1 MRFAIFDVDLTLTS
15 KDTFIEFY
23 KFLCKQDKRFLIYF
37 NKVVHAGLMYCLKLY
52 DEKKSKE
59 QYLSFLNGLS
69 VDVVNEFSKKFF
81 EEHLLKKMLYK
92 DGLLEIEKCKSKGY
106 KVILISASPEFYL
119 NNFNQ
124 LYSIDYVLGTRYEI
138 KDGFYTGKMLGYNNK
153 GEEKV
158 LRLYEFLHKNNIENV
173 DFQNSCMYSDSLND
187 LPLFNLVGNRFLINS
202 KNKVDNIVNLYWK

>member
-106 KVILISASPEFYL
+106 KDILISASPEFYL

>member
-92 DGLLEIEKCKSKGY
+92 DSLLEIEKCKSKGY

>member
-37 NKVVHAGLMYCLKLY
+37 NKVVHAGLMYYLKFY

-81 EEHLLKKMLYK
+81 EEHLLKKLLYK
-92 DGLLEIEKCKSKGY
+92 DGILEIEKCKSKAY

>member
-37 NKVVHAGLMYCLKLY
+37 NKVVHAGLMYCLKFY

-81 EEHLLKKMLYK
+81 EEHLLKKLLYK

-187 LPLFNLVGNRFLINS
+187 LSLFNLVGNRFLINS
-202 KNKVDNIVNLYWK
+202 KNKIDNIVNLYWK